1 VDGSSANRSRHLL
14 RVHAAVLLFGLAAV
28 LGKLLDLPSVVIVFG
43 RVVVAS
49 LALAAASACLRLP
62 LRPRSRGNLLGFA
75 ALGALL
81 AVHWTTFFQSV
92 LVSGVAVAL
101 ITFLTFPVFVALL
114 EPLFFR
120 ERLRAP
126 DVVLAVVA
134 LAGVAILKPGEGT
147 AEGVLWGVASG
158 VTFAFLTLLNR
169 KFVRQHSGVTIAL
182 YQDVFA
188 ALALL
193 PFVVLQRPAVGAREV
208 LLLLVLGLLCTALA
222 HALFI
227 SGMRG
232 VNARAASTI
241 ACLEPVYGS
250 ALAVPLLG
258 EVPTVRTLVGGLI
271 VLGVALYATLS
282 AGRGQTEGGRPGGD
296 APLPEPPPGP
306 AADAGHGL

>member
-1 VDGSSANRSRHLL
+1 MSDRVRHLL
-14 RVHAAVLLFGLAAV
+14 QIHAAVLLFGLAAV

-49 LALAAASACLRLP
+49 VALAAASAWLRLP
-62 LRPRSRGNLLGFA
+62 LRPRSGRSFFAFA

-120 ERLRAP
+120 ERLRVL

-134 LAGVAILKPGEGT
+134 LAGVALLKPGEGT
-147 AEGVLWGVASG
+147 AAGVLWGVASG
-158 VTFAFLTLLNR
+158 LTFAFLTLLNR
-169 KFVRQHSGVTIAL
+169 KFVRHHAGVTIAL

-188 ALALL
+188 AGALL

-227 SGMRG
+227 AGMRG
-232 VNARAASTI
+232 VNARTASTI

-258 EVPTVRTLVGGLI
+258 EVPTLRTVLGGSI
-271 VLGVALYATLS
+271 VLAVALYATLH
-282 AGRGQTEGGRPGGD
+282 AGRRMTR
-296 APLPEPPPGP
+296 
-306 AADAGHGL
+306 